1 MKDLTASHVH
11 RQNVLNNRYALEE
24 IQKVADIKG
33 ILFEGEYRMTKKQ
46 TADFFEIDERT
57 IDRYLD
63 KYDAELRQ
71 NGYEVL
77 RGNKLNKFKLTL
89 QNMAVTDIHVG
100 HKTVNLAVFNF
111 RSFLNLAML
120 LVESEKARV
129 LRGVI
134 LDITIDAINKRTGG
148 GAKYINQRD
157 EDFIVSY
164 FRGEHY
170 RREFTDALKD
180 CVDMGKAK
188 YAIYTNKIYR
198 SIFKE
203 NADEYRQV
211 LKLKASEQVRDTMYS
226 EILDLIASYEAG
238 FGDEIQKAYQ
248 QKGRKLTPF
257 EVDRLFA
264 DFENQRLWKPLR
276 DNARQKMASRDLGF
290 RDALHQKLEA
300 YVDAIDAVDFD
311 RFLGEKSKSLQER
324 LEENEDVFKRL
335 KERE

>member
-1 MKDLTASHVH
+1 MKDLTASPIY
-11 RQNVLNNRYALEE
+11 RQNVLNNRFAVEE
-24 IQKVADIKG
+24 IQKAADVKG
-33 ILFEGEYRMTKKQ
+33 ILFEGEYRITKKQ

-57 IDRYLD
+57 IDRYLE
-63 KYDAELRQ
+63 KFETELRQ

-77 RGNKLNKFKLTL
+77 RGNKLNKFKLAL
-89 QNMAVTDIHVG
+89 QNTAVTDIHVG

-111 RSFLNLAML
+111 RAFLNLAML

-148 GAKYINQRD
+148 GTKYINQRD

-170 RREFTDALKD
+170 RREFTDALRD
-180 CVDMGKAK
+180 CVDLGNAK

-211 LKLKASEQVRDTMYS
+211 LKLKASERVRDTMYS

-238 FGDEIQKAYQ
+238 FGDELQKACQ

-257 EVDRLFA
+257 EVDRLFIE
-264 DFENQRLWKPLR
+264 FESRRLWEPLR
-276 DNARQKMASRDLGF
+276 NNARQKMASRDLGF
-290 RDALHQKLEA
+290 RDALHQKLEK
-300 YVDAIDAVDFD
+300 YIDAIDPADFD

-324 LEENEDVFKRL
+324 LEENKDVFQRL